1 MNRAR
6 TTIRK
11 TLVKRRNDVERVV
24 TNKVHTNARSFVLR
38 WTGFLS
44 SKLDRVL
51 LRYAVPGPPELAL
64 HVKFHFSNYNIVYTY
79 VLRNRN
85 GKFYMVVE
93 HGTWLYQ
100 FSLNART
107 IDHAYVHKN
116 VEMILSWRFRLGFW
130 NAKREERRFDY

>member
-1 MNRAR
+1 MTRPAFRYHFTSRRVNRAP

-11 TLVKRRNDVERVV
+11 TLVKRRNDVGRVV

-38 WTGFLS
+38 WTGSLS
-44 SKLDRVL
+44 SKFDRVL

-64 HVKFHFSNYNIVYTY
+64 RVKFHFFNYNIVYTY

-93 HGTWLYQ
+93 HATWLYQ
-100 FSLNART
+100 F
-107 IDHAYVHKN
+107 
-116 VEMILSWRFRLGFW
+116 
-130 NAKREERRFDY
+130 